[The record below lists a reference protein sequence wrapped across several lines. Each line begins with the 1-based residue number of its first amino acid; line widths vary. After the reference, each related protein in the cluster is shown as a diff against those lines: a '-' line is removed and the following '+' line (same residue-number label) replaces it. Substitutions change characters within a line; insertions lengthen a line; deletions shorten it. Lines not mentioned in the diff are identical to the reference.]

1 MKFDGILFDFDGV
14 IIESEYE
21 GNAHIADYLSRIGH
35 ATSVEHAMTHFMGL
49 SGRQFVDAIEG
60 WIGRPLPQD
69 FYAERAAED
78 ARAMR
83 DGVGPVDGAIDFVR
97 SLPAD
102 LPIAIASS
110 SSHAWIRRHLDH
122 NGLLDRFD
130 GLIFS
135 GKEDVPP
142 GRGKPEPD
150 LYLNAARAI
159 GLDIRR
165 AVILEDS
172 PVGVTG
178 ALRTGATVI
187 GVTAATHCVNGH
199 ADRLRALGVEHIAAD
214 YGQVRDLLGLPP
226 A

>member
-1 MKFDGILFDFDGV
+1 MKVDGILFDFDGV
-14 IIESEYE
+14 VIESEYE

-35 ATSVEHAMTHFMGL
+35 ATSAEHAMTHFMGL
-49 SGRQFVDAIEG
+49 SGRQFTDALEQ
-60 WIGRPLPQD
+60 WIGRPLPDD

-83 DGVGPVDGAIDFVR
+83 EGIGPVKGAIEFIR
-97 SLPAD
+97 SLPRD
-102 LPIAIASS
+102 LPVAIASS
-110 SSHAWIRRHLDH
+110 STHAWIRRHLDH

-130 GLIFS
+130 GRIFS

-150 LYLNAARAI
+150 LYLHAAKAI
-159 GLDIRR
+159 GVDIAR

-178 ALRTGATVI
+178 ALKTGAMVI
-187 GVTAATHCVNGH
+187 GVTAANHCINGH
-199 ADRLRALGVEHIAAD
+199 ADRLRALGVEHIAED
-214 YGQVRDLLGLPP
+214 YDAVRALMGLAP

>member
-1 MKFDGILFDFDGV
+1 MKFDAILFDFDGV
-14 IIESEYE
+14 VIESEYE

-35 ATSVEHAMTHFMGL
+35 ATSPEHAMTHFMGL
-49 SGRQFVDAIEG
+49 SGRQFIDAIES
-60 WIGRPLPQD
+60 WIGRPLPED
-69 FYAERAAED
+69 FFAERAAED

-83 DGVGPVDGAIDFVR
+83 DGVGAVDGAIDFIR

-102 LPIAIASS
+102 LPVAIASS

-122 NGLLDRFD
+122 IGLLDRFD
-130 GLIFS
+130 GRIFS
-135 GKEDVPP
+135 GKEDVPA

-150 LYLNAARAI
+150 LYRLAARAI
-159 GLDIRR
+159 GVDIART
-165 AVILEDS
+165 VILEDS

-187 GVTAATHCVNGH
+187 GVTAGRHCVDGH
-199 ADRLRALGVEHIAAD
+199 ADRLRALGVEAIAPD
-214 YGQVRDLLGLPP
+214 YDAVRDLIGLAP